1 MANPTVRREHAGGA
15 TTALLTASMSTI
27 DTTFNLSTN
36 SGWPTGSVGTFI
48 VAIDAGTGSEEKILC
63 QTQSSSVITVASGG
77 RGFDGTIAH
86 THSIGASVYP
96 CWSSA
101 EADELNLHAASTNT
115 VHGVTGN
122 VVGDVDAQTLTNKTI
137 SGASNT
143 ITNVAKASVAGA
155 PAGAFVGT
163 TDAQTLTNKTMSG
176 ASNTFS
182 AIPVA
187 ALSGG
192 PTGAIVGTI
201 DVQTLTNK
209 TINGGSNTIS
219 NVAAS
224 SINQVNGGANLG
236 ADVVTLKS
244 RVDAFTMGA
253 IPVVVMASSGSFTA
267 PQAGTAKAI
276 RVRIVNG
283 GAGSGG
289 IAATSSSSAV
299 SGAGGGG
306 AYAERVLLVS
316 SVTFPLQVTIGAGGT
331 AGASGANQGGVGGQ
345 TLVKDNNGTGANLV
359 TPGVQATNQAGQGG
373 ASGTAIIGNAGVGG
387 FDSSTTGAIG
397 DLIVP
402 GMPGQNGF
410 RVFATICIA
419 PAGGN
424 SLLGMGGAATS
435 STGSGNPGQLYGGG
449 AAGVVANGS
458 VAASAGVVGGAGVAI
473 FELIF

>member
-1 MANPTVRREHAGGA
+1 MSNPTTRREHAGGA

-48 VAIDAGTGSEEKILC
+48 VVIDAGTGSEEKILC

-96 CWSSA
+96 CWSA
-101 EADELNLHAASTNT
+101 TEADELNLHAASANT
-115 VHGVTGN
+115 VHGVAGN
-122 VVGDVDAQTLTNKTI
+122 VVGDVDAQTLTNKTL

-143 ITNVAKASVAGA
+143 ITNVAKASVVGA

-163 TDAQTLTNKTMSG
+163 TDTQTLTNKTIGST
-176 ASNTFS
+176 NT
-182 AIPVA
+182 VA
-187 ALSGG
+187 QAAV
-192 PTGAIVGTI
+192 TGAPAGAFVGTT
-201 DVQTLTNK
+201 DTQTLSSK

-267 PQAGTAKAI
+267 VQAGTAKAI
-276 RVRIVNG
+276 RVRTVNG
-283 GAGSGG
+283 GGGSGG

-299 SGAGGGG
+299 SGGGGGG
-306 AYAERVLLVS
+306 AYAERVLLIS
-316 SVTFPLQVTIGAGGT
+316 SLTFPLQVTIGAGGT
-331 AGASGANQGGVGGQ
+331 AGASGANQGGAGGQ
-345 TLVKDNNGTGANLV
+345 TIVKDNNGTGATLV

-373 ASGTAIIGNAGVGG
+373 ASGTAIIGNPGVGG
-387 FDSSTTGAIG
+387 FDSSTSGAVG
-397 DLIVP
+397 DLVVL
-402 GMPGQNGF
+402 GMSGQNGF

-424 SLLGMGGAATS
+424 SVLGMGGAATS

-458 VAASAGVVGGAGVAI
+458 VAASAGVVGGAGVAT